1 MSPKRLDRVA
11 PPPVQGEW
19 NVRFGETKAVSG
31 WDDLCGQAQTNTRD
45 AYELMRSNP
54 RPPED
59 ARHTRLRG
67 NLAKRSFRGREL
79 EQWEIE
85 VTGGGR
91 VFYLV
96 DDAERTVWVVHA
108 GAGHP
113 RATEPRRRR
122 KR

>member
-1 MSPKRLDRVA
+1 VSSKRRDRVA
-11 PPPVQGEW
+11 PPSVNDEW
-19 NVRFGETKAVSG
+19 HVRFGTNEAAKG
-31 WDDLCGQAQTNTRD
+31 WDELSVQAAGNTRD
-45 AYELMRSNP
+45 AFELMRSNP

-67 NLAKRSFRGREL
+67 GLATHDFGGRKL

-91 VFYLV
+91 IFYLV
-96 DDAERTVWVVHA
+96 DDDRHTVWVVHA

-113 RATEPRRRR
+113 KVTQKRSGRR
-122 KR
+122 